1 MNSENPAQ
9 PISVVLM
16 DDHRIVREGLAA
28 FCDARP
34 ELHIAG
40 QCSDGLAAVEM
51 IKALTP
57 DFAIIDLQ
65 LPNLHGLEVIRKV
78 RETNAVCKLVVFTIS
93 RDEKMVLEALRAG
106 ANGYL
111 VKDGPARHLLDA
123 IRCIR
128 DGGVYI
134 SPILRG
140 YLLQD
145 SQAPARPRLPRRPRR
160 PPKTGCAGAS
170 LQFEEKLADAVATRN
185 AGAGG
190 QP

>member
-128 DGGVYI
+128 DGGSLHLADTARVLTARLT
-134 SPILRG
+134 SSSASTLVEKA
-140 YLLQD
+140 
-145 SQAPARPRLPRRPRR
+145 APATKDGLRWGLP
-160 PPKTGCAGAS
+160 S
-170 LQFEEKLADAVATRN
+170 I
-185 AGAGG
+185 
-190 QP
+190 